1 MKFVYDGDYAV
12 RDGVTFMFG
21 NPTTV
26 ENKGTIQ
33 RLLKDPQ
40 FRRCD
45 EEKAETTSEAKVL
58 NACPKCGETFTRGL
72 TMHVRYC
79 KA

>member
-33 RLLKDPQ
+33 KLLKDPS

-45 EEKAETTSEAKVL
+45 EEKAEETAETKVL
-58 NACPKCGETFTRGL
+58 GECPKCHKVFPRGL
-72 TMHVRYC
+72 TMHIKFCR
-79 KA
+79 A